1 MKWVTSYSD
10 KPEKE
15 ISNLKEAIKII
26 KNDSRKKIIVTDY
39 QFISVFLS
47 TYDYSPNFAW
57 HEGVT
62 YPSVFYSGDI
72 KYQKNFEI
80 YRNFF
85 IGKLNENKIKVMYT
99 IKPLFGVDADDV
111 FKLVLD
117 KNCVKKTALTS
128 ILNRYLIHKCN
139 DLLIP

>member
-1 MKWVTSYSD
+1 MCENPTK
-10 KPEKE
+10 
-15 ISNLKEAIKII
+15 IGII
-26 KNDSRKKIIVTDY
+26 KNDSRNKIIVTDY

-47 TYDYSPNFAW
+47 TYDYSPNFVW

-62 YPSVFYSGDI
+62 YPSLFHSADI
-72 KYQKNFEI
+72 NYQKNFEI

-85 IGKLNENKIKVMYT
+85 IGKLNENKIEVVYT

-117 KNCVKKTALTS
+117 KNCVKKTILTN

-139 DLLIP
+139 NLKYQFKIYLWKNLFF